1 MNMNLIEK
9 IKKELASRLKQ
20 AANKAFIEIR
30 MRNSGDVVII
40 TPDGPEDD
48 PETIYELRSFK
59 LQKIYAVGLD
69 ELAKEIADYDQTVAW
84 QQKLILDLYD
94 FQIDKLETQTGTTS
108 EMAWYINVYE
118 GLFGYKP
125 DIIAA

>member
-1 MNMNLIEK
+1 MNIEK

-48 PETIYELRSFK
+48 PETIFELRSFK
-59 LQKIYAVGLD
+59 LQKIYAVGLYG
-69 ELAKEIADYDQTVAW
+69 LAKEILNYDQTVAW

-94 FQIDKLETQTGTTS
+94 FQIDKLETQTGTASES

-118 GLFGYKP
+118 GLFGQKP
-125 DIIAA
+125 PIAA

>member
-1 MNMNLIEK
+1 MNIEK

-20 AANKAFIEIR
+20 AANNGFLEIR

-48 PETIYELRSFK
+48 PETIFELRSFK

-84 QQKLILDLYD
+84 QQKLILYLYT
-94 FQIDKLETQTGTTS
+94 FEREKLEPGTASKS
-108 EMAWYINVYE
+108 EITWYIDAYD

-125 DIIAA
+125 PIAA